1 LARLFLCD
9 EIFNDSFYVI
19 IAPQV
24 ENNLKH
30 LANRKK
36 SFELKKSVNNPKR
49 RKTSDEQRALYI
61 HIPFCTAKCRYCNFY
76 SEPIA
81 GHDAER
87 FISALIAEMNRYDL
101 GKAIRTVYIGGGSPS
116 CLPREQ
122 LLRLVGEITRRYPAV
137 EEFTIEV
144 NPGQV
149 EKKIL
154 GQLRRVGVNRLS
166 IGAQSFTQNELKFLG
181 RGHSV
186 EHIGQAVREAK
197 SAGFD
202 NISLDLI
209 FAIPGSTV
217 QLWKYS
223 LQSAIDLGV
232 QHISAYSLTY
242 EEGTP
247 LQQVVAAGEVVA
259 VDEEVDRVMY
269 EMAIDELA
277 KAGFEQYEISNF
289 ARKGF
294 ECRHNLVYWANGPY
308 IGIGPGAG
316 SHWQGERRTN
326 IADIRKYA
334 EMVQANADVTVE
346 KQRTEPLEIAC
357 ETAVLNL
364 RRRRGIDLEEFKM
377 KTGCDA
383 TVLFAEPVERY
394 KKMGLIGVGAGR
406 VFLTRK
412 ALPIADSVLCDF
424 SSL

>member
-1 LARLFLCD
+1 
-9 EIFNDSFYVI
+9 
-19 IAPQV
+19 
-24 ENNLKH
+24 
-30 LANRKK
+30 
-36 SFELKKSVNNPKR
+36 
-49 RKTSDEQRALYI
+49 
-61 HIPFCTAKCRYCNFY
+61 
-76 SEPIA
+76 
-81 GHDAER
+81 
-87 FISALIAEMNRYDL
+87 
-101 GKAIRTVYIGGGSPS
+101 
-116 CLPREQ
+116 
-122 LLRLVGEITRRYPAV
+122 VGEITRQCPAV

-197 SAGFD
+197 AAGFD

-217 QLWKYS
+217 ESWKYS

-247 LQQVVAAGEVVA
+247 LQQAVVAGEVVPA
-259 VDEEVDRVMY
+259 DEEVDRAMY

-308 IGIGPGAG
+308 IGVGPGAS

-364 RRRRGIDLEEFKM
+364 RRRRGIDLEEFKI
-377 KTGCDA
+377 KTGFDA
-383 TVLFAEPVERY
+383 TVLFAKPIECY